1 MPRIRQAV
9 AQKVADR
16 LFAVENAIDLAL
28 TRAAELNAAM
38 PQARAE
44 ARLPAMIGQTALDRA
59 AEAFTALVE
68 ARRRI
73 VETHA
78 SLDEARLQIG
88 LREVDC
94 RRHGAQGPAGLH
106 RGQRSAPV
114 AAARGRLSGGP
125 LDRTVQP

>member
-1 MPRIRQAV
+1 MPRLRQAV

-16 LFAVENAIDLAL
+16 LFAVESAIDLAL

-59 AEAFTALVE
+59 AEAFTSLVE

-73 VETHA
+73 VATHA

-88 LREVDC
+88 LKEVASGDTVPKVPVPGFTE
-94 RRHGAQGPAGLH
+94 GAA
-106 RGQRSAPV
+106 SEAPV
-114 AAARGRLSGGP
+114 AQLRAVA
-125 LDRTVQP
+125 

>member
-1 MPRIRQAV
+1 MPRLRQEV

-16 LFAVENAIDLAL
+16 LFAVESAIDLAL

-38 PQARAE
+38 PQARTE
-44 ARLPAMIGQTALDRA
+44 ARLPAMVGQTALDRA

-73 VETHA
+73 VATHE

-88 LREVDC
+88 LN
-94 RRHGAQGPAGLH
+94 
-106 RGQRSAPV
+106 PV
-114 AAARGRLSGGP
+114 ATG
-125 LDRTVQP
+125 DTVPKVPPPFTEGSTDVTPVAQLRAVA